1 MKFKSSCPESWA
13 LAKAALLAPFLIASA
28 MAVAQ
33 PQSFI
38 ENPDWKESEVPPPPA
53 FDFGKLQTFDVASNP
68 TMVYGV
74 DPASISISK
83 SDSVV
88 RYVMVATSPGGVRN
102 VMYEALHC
110 STGEVKTYAR
120 YTPDGRWQPLT
131 DPQWRSVFDKTPSR
145 HALAFAKLGACDAR
159 ASATSVK
166 EIVSKLKNTG
176 RYLDQ

>member
-1 MKFKSSCPESWA
+1 MRFKPLFTDARAIAGLGLSALLLAGSGVA
-13 LAKAALLAPFLIASA
+13 LA
-28 MAVAQ
+28 
-33 PQSFI
+33 QSRSSM

-53 FDFGKLQTFDVASNP
+53 FDLGKLQTFEVASNP

-74 DPASISISK
+74 DPATISISK

-88 RYVMVATSPGGVRN
+88 RYVIVATSPSGVRN

-120 YTPDGRWQPLT
+120 YVPDGRWQPVANA
-131 DPQWRSVFDKTPSR
+131 QWRSVFDKTPSM
-145 HALAFAKLGACDAR
+145 HALAFAKQGACDAR
-159 ASATSVK
+159 APAGSVR
-166 EIVSKLKNTG
+166 EIVSKIKNTG

>member
-1 MKFKSSCPESWA
+1 M
-13 LAKAALLAPFLIASA
+13 
-28 MAVAQ
+28 
-33 PQSFI
+33 
-38 ENPDWKESEVPPPPA
+38 ENPDWKESEAPPPPA

-88 RYVMVATSPGGVRN
+88 RYVMVATSSGGVRN

-120 YTPDGRWQPLT
+120 YLPEGRWQPIAN
-131 DPQWRSVFDKTPSR
+131 PQWRSVFDKTPSM
-145 HALAFAKLGACDAR
+145 HALAFARQGACDAR
-159 ASATSVK
+159 APASSVR